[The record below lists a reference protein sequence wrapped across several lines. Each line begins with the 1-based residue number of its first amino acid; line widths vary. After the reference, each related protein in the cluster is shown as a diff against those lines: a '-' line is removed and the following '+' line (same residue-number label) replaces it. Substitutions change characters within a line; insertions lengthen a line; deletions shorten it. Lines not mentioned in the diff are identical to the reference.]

1 VPFDF
6 GGVLPTE
13 HLQRGN
19 IGHVLM
25 HDVGN
30 LRPGQTHL
38 PRRGAP
44 DALER
49 HLLDWPPATEVGQR
63 WHLHYQGT
71 PWPWRGFLLL
81 GSLGRGFLPGL
92 CRGRHRASLYI
103 PLGGR

>member
-1 VPFDF
+1 MIVLLQNEPIALGIKAGIKARELLEHRDHRPQYQDRQAQLPSVPFDC
-6 GGVLPTE
+6 GGVPPTE

-38 PRRGAP
+38 PCRGAP

-49 HLLDWPPATEVGQR
+49 YLLDWPPATEVG
-63 WHLHYQGT
+63 
-71 PWPWRGFLLL
+71 
-81 GSLGRGFLPGL
+81 
-92 CRGRHRASLYI
+92 
-103 PLGGR
+103 